1 MRAIVCVD
9 KNFGIGKD
17 GKLLYNIKRDLSR
30 FKSLTSDGIVIM
42 GRGTME
48 SLPKGKLPNRKN
60 VVITHRE
67 IDSEDS
73 DIEYSN
79 SIDEVL
85 QKYSDRNDVYIIGGE
100 SIYNQFLPYCSFVSL
115 TMVKDEREADCY
127 FPNIINDNEWEKIF
141 QSQTFHDD
149 NEDVDF
155 YFVDFSHIPKK
166 LPKAE

>member
-1 MRAIVCVD
+1 MLLCKGGFFLRAIVCVD

-85 QKYSDRNDVYIIGGE
+85 QK
-100 SIYNQFLPYCSFVSL
+100 PCS
-115 TMVKDEREADCY
+115 A
-127 FPNIINDNEWEKIF
+127 
-141 QSQTFHDD
+141 
-149 NEDVDF
+149 
-155 YFVDFSHIPKK
+155 
-166 LPKAE
+166 